1 MPFIDGDRPPE
12 RPAEG
17 WERWVT
23 TITLALFFGMIGAEL
38 IQDFQPAKLG
48 AIFVPLFW
56 MPLVALHEAGHAIV
70 ARLCGWEVER
80 VVIGFG
86 KLLRTFTVRGIPVQ
100 LRQVP
105 IEGFVLPRPPTE
117 LRRPRLKQTLIYAGG
132 PAIEALLVL
141 AIYLIVG
148 GDVLLARS
156 EHIGV
161 IALQSLCIAALLGLV
176 FTLVPHTTTS
186 GGGKSW
192 SDGMGIIM
200 SWRLP
205 DSYFE
210 RMSVPPDP
218 PASADT

>member
-70 ARLCGWEVER
+70 AHLCGWRVRR

-86 KLLRTFTVRGIPVQ
+86 RRVKTFRVGRTPVHLL
-100 LRQVP
+100 QVP
-105 IEGFVLPRPPTE
+105 IQGYVLPLPRD
-117 LRRPRLKQTLIYAGG
+117 LKSPRLKNTLIYAAG
-132 PAIEALLVL
+132 PGIEILLVL
-141 AIYLIVG
+141 VVYL
-148 GDVLLARS
+148 LLGHETMFSRTDS
-156 EHIGV
+156 IPI
-161 IALQSLCIAALLGLV
+161 IAAQSLCVSAAVGIVINLIP
-176 FTLVPHTTTS
+176 FPTEQ
-186 GGGKSW
+186 GGW
-192 SDGMGIIM
+192 NDGMGILM
-200 SWRLP
+200 SWRIP
-205 DSYFE
+205 DEQFE
-210 RMSVPPDP
+210 QWLSK
-218 PASADT
+218 S